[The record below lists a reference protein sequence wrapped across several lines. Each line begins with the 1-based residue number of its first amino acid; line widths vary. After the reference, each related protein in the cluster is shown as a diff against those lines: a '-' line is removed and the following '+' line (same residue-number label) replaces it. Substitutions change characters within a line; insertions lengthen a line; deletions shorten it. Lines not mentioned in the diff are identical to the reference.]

1 MNMKKKRKKVKKYA
15 VGGDL
20 RGQQPASTTQ
30 LAFRPG
36 GGDDGSATG
45 QVRAISKA
53 ANRAGD
59 YLSTAGKAI
68 GSGSQRGVGIAGPLP
83 VPFSDPSLPPSPPA
97 PPPFGLDDGQSSDL
111 KKGGKVKRYAKGK
124 KVKLDTTQYDN
135 QNMMEFD
142 GITVPEGATE
152 EDSKSKKKKK
162 KKPVKKNMGGMMKYK
177 TGGKVTQPRGV
188 GRAVQKKIRPATMS
202 RMKGS

>member
-1 MNMKKKRKKVKKYA
+1 MNMKKKSKKVKKYA

-20 RGQQPASTTQ
+20 RSEIPGFIGSA
-30 LAFRPG
+30 LAKSSKLPFGGGDFGG

-45 QVRAISKA
+45 QVKAISKA
-53 ANRAGD
+53 AGRAGD
-59 YLSTAGKAI
+59 YLSTAGEAI
-68 GSGSQRGVGIAGPLP
+68 GSGGRGR
-83 VPFSDPSLPPSPPA
+83 VPPNPIQPIYEPEYKETFMA
-97 PPPFGLDDGQSSDL
+97 
-111 KKGGKVKRYAKGK
+111 KGGKVKRYAKGK

>member
-1 MNMKKKRKKVKKYA
+1 MNMKKKSKKVKKYA

-20 RGQQPASTTQ
+20 RSEIPGFIGSA
-30 LAFRPG
+30 LAKSSKLPFGGGDFGG

-45 QVRAISKA
+45 QVKAISKA
-53 ANRAGD
+53 AGRAGD
-59 YLSTAGKAI
+59 YLSTAGEAI
-68 GSGSQRGVGIAGPLP
+68 GSGGRSGGRNDGV
-83 VPFSDPSLPPSPPA
+83 PPNPTIYEPMNGEI
-97 PPPFGLDDGQSSDL
+97 PGLMA
-111 KKGGKVKRYAKGK
+111 KGGKVKRYAKGK

-135 QNMMEFD
+135 EDMMKFD
-142 GITVPEGATE
+142 DITVPQGATE

-202 RMKGS
+202 KMKGS

>member
-1 MNMKKKRKKVKKYA
+1 MDMKKKRKKVKKYA

-68 GSGSQRGVGIAGPLP
+68 GSGSQRGVLDQLRDTPVIRPL
-83 VPFSDPSLPPSPPA
+83 A